1 MKPDGA
7 IRIYGVPMDLGQN
20 RRGVDMG
27 PSAIRYAGL
36 QTRLERIGWTVCDGG
51 NISVPGLE
59 EIPGLETVEGRPAHH
74 LSAVVRVARQVYERA
89 CRCIEMGERAVFL
102 GGDHS
107 ISLGTVAGA
116 LQQPGRVGVL
126 WIDAHGDFNTPA
138 ISPSGNIHGMVV
150 SGLMGLGPA
159 AFMVGQRPLRTD
171 QIAMIGVRDLDPDE
185 RTALRASGIK
195 VLTMRSIDE
204 NGMANVVHAAL
215 NTLGNVDAIHVSFDL
230 DSIDPEYAPGVGTPV
245 PGGLSYREA
254 HLLMEMLADDGRV
267 RSLDLVE
274 VNPILDIGNRTA
286 EVAVGMAAS
295 VFGQRIL

>member
-1 MKPDGA
+1 MAGSA
-7 IRIYGVPMDLGQN
+7 IRIYGVPLDLGQN

-36 QTRLERIGWTVCDGG
+36 QTQLERIGWIVRDGG
-51 NISVPGLE
+51 NISAPGVE
-59 EIPGLETVEGRPAHH
+59 EMSGQETVDGRPAHH
-74 LSAVVRVARQVYERA
+74 LSAVARVAREAYARMRQSLDA
-89 CRCIEMGERAVFL
+89 GEQAVFL

-116 LQQPGRVGVL
+116 LCGPGRVGVL
-126 WIDAHGDFNTPA
+126 WVDAHGDFNTPA

-150 SGLMGLGPA
+150 SSLMGAGPA
-159 AFMVGQRPLRTD
+159 ALAVGERRLRVD
-171 QIAMIGVRDLDPDE
+171 QIAMIGVRDLDRDE
-185 RTALRASGIK
+185 RSALRASGVK
-195 VLTMRSIDE
+195 VLTMRNIDE

-215 NTLGNVDAIHVSFDL
+215 NALGSVDTIHVSFDL
-230 DSIDPEYAPGVGTPV
+230 DSLDPDFAPGVGTPV

-267 RSLDLVE
+267 RTLDLVE
-274 VNPILDIGNRTA
+274 VNPILDSGNRTA
-286 EVAVGMAAS
+286 EIAVGLAAS